1 MHWYKLLKNDNID
14 FGFDDFD
21 KFEDFY
27 KDFLLRTI
35 GNYLLNTYL
44 KKAFY
49 KRFSR
54 ICSEV
59 RTVIAFQSYF
69 FLLSLHM

>member
-14 FGFDDFD
+14 FGLDDFD
-21 KFEDFY
+21 KFDDFY
-27 KDFLLRTI
+27 EDFLLKTI
-35 GNYLLNTYL
+35 GNYLLDILN
-44 KKAFY
+44 AFY